1 MKYEREDNNMIIGT
15 LYNGK
20 NVYTIYQARSKQR
33 NRCKALYMATMLEEW
48 QKANVRSFI
57 TSLSYDKDSRTDH
70 EKEVFDEVKL
80 LQQTY
85 PSIKVKKVIFY
96 SHLEKLMRVT
106 HNPDFFAGLPIQTAQ
121 AVVKHAV
128 TDFSNWLKALKDYKS
143 SPSKYLGRPQ
153 MPHCRKQDAI
163 TFSITNHNAVLYFTD
178 RGTLLKLPGIKER
191 LKLVIHNIKS
201 DHPTK

>member
-1 MKYEREDNNMIIGT
+1 MIIGT

-80 LQQTY
+80 LQQIY
-85 PSIKVKKVIFY
+85 PSIKVKKVISY

-106 HNPDFFAGLPIQTAQ
+106 HNSDFFAGLPIQTAQ
-121 AVVKHAV
+121 
-128 TDFSNWLKALKDYKS
+128 
-143 SPSKYLGRPQ
+143 
-153 MPHCRKQDAI
+153 
-163 TFSITNHNAVLYFTD
+163 AVLYFTD